1 MPRVP
6 NFASQDIGG
15 ANLFQAPTVSQVPN
29 YAPQQIEQ
37 YGEALQNFGT
47 GIQRMDTELKR
58 QERIKQQQQLALQQQ
73 QQELQDVQD
82 ESAAKSLEEQ
92 AWNVAKR
99 MSDDKDN
106 GYLWT
111 AGSVAVD
118 AYEPTLKQLDKS
130 LEEIAKQAKS
140 PMQQKLLQ
148 PELVKLRDH
157 FVGKWEL
164 HAGKEMRANAK
175 LQATARLDR
184 FSQMASQ
191 NWHGWENETD
201 PTYGPNFYRDSRAQ
215 IVNETAALAKLE
227 GIATDSPAFQ
237 SMLAKNMEAMHKATV
252 VNILKSDD
260 PAQAQRYAARFL
272 DEGELDAKT
281 YGATRTQARSADDG
295 ARATAIG
302 MSLWQGR
309 QGLSGDQL
317 IASLPGRVQSN
328 EVRVEDVDEIRKT
341 ILAQQTAE
349 KGIKTEQLAAD
360 LDSART
366 WFRQQR
372 DAGAEPD
379 VVSFRRMAPDL
390 AGRIES
396 NGGFTQLETLEQQ
409 AKQPGWAYSPQAVAV
424 LERMR
429 SDRKLADQDLAKF
442 GVDWHKFLNQEQM
455 SYWKSEIR
463 KAQEARGT
471 SDYKPELSE
480 HEHAWLK
487 WLRARPDDKDA
498 WEKGKT
504 ASDRNAAAKE
514 KYGQLLLSQQR
525 LSALIDERV
534 TEADT
539 ARAQKNNPR
548 MTRTERD
555 AMVQNIIE
563 DFQLVDIDAEAQVTF
578 DSMDKLFEMED
589 IDRLTAVSNL
599 QVALDN
605 GENVKLVD
613 LPKDQRLIA
622 ALLQEQGY
630 SDYTS
635 VKDLAQM
642 WANIGRP
649 KSMEDLVRRNNVNM
663 PLPEGLIR
671 GIQDVGLQ
679 PFLEKQKR
687 LAASIARLQP
697 VVALGTPMTV
707 QGYSDMQQQLSSD
720 QTQYSEVMGLLSP
733 SYSEARVAD
742 FNMPIPGTLAR
753 GVADIGLQ
761 PFLDTKQRLET
772 DMAAQQGAMSKVNP
786 MNPTKSYDE
795 AQKQLSTAQKSYSD
809 LMSKLSPDVSDSH
822 LTNMQRANVERSK
835 VYDATIQMANG
846 MQQRAMQAVMMA
858 QQLLEPTGDEQYL
871 SDRQQA
877 ALLKQKEQRSA
888 ELLAYAARTVNQS
901 KNLQENLEAT
911 AIDNIQM
918 INKLGV
924 LDATETVFVAQRLA
938 ATAEG
943 QMPSGEVETPSW
955 TQDPND
961 PQWRQMRTQMLRS
974 SARNG
979 TYRATVARTMHDE
992 LLQSA
997 RVWRDIALSYYPIDR
1012 LANMTQLESQ
1022 HHAWLV
1028 EHAQRAEAKA
1038 KSLKSKYEGRWNM
1051 PEKERKAPQ
1060 AKVEHDTLVK
1070 AAKMARSTIEMTYP
1084 YEQGTDHLSDTQKIN
1099 LRLLIEQAQAYERK
1113 AEGLSNTY
1121 SDYWGGK

>member
-82 ESAAKSLEEQ
+82 ESAAKALEEQ

-118 AYEPTLKQLDKS
+118 AYEPALKQLDKS

-191 NWHGWENETD
+191 NWQGWENETD

-215 IVNETAALAKLE
+215 IVNETVALAKLE

-260 PAQAQRYAARFL
+260 PAQAQRYAAKFL
-272 DEGELDAKT
+272 DEGELDART

-360 LDSART
+360 LDSARM

-372 DAGAEPD
+372 DAGAQPD

-409 AKQPGWAYSPQAVAV
+409 AKLPGWAYSPQAVAV

-429 SDRKLADQDLAKF
+429 SDGKLADQDLAEF
-442 GVDWHKFLNQEQM
+442 GVNWHKVLNQEQM
-455 SYWKSEIR
+455 AYWKSEIR

-487 WLRARPDDKDA
+487 WLKARPNDKAA
-498 WEKGKT
+498 WETGKT
-504 ASDRNAAAKE
+504 ASDRNGEAKE

-534 TEADT
+534 TEADA
-539 ARAQKNNPR
+539 ARAQSNKPR
-548 MTRTERD
+548 MTRQERD
-555 AMVQNIIE
+555 EMVQNIIE

-613 LPKDQRLIA
+613 LPKDNRLIA

-649 KSMEDLVRRNNVNM
+649 KSIEELYRRNDANM
-663 PLPEGLIR
+663 PLPERLIR
-671 GIQDVGLQ
+671 DMPPIGIQDVGLQ
-679 PFLEKQKR
+679 PFLE
-687 LAASIARLQP
+687 
-697 VVALGTPMTV
+697 
-707 QGYSDMQQQLSSD
+707 
-720 QTQYSEVMGLLSP
+720 
-733 SYSEARVAD
+733 
-742 FNMPIPGTLAR
+742 
-753 GVADIGLQ
+753 
-761 PFLDTKQRLET
+761 TKQRLET
-772 DMAAQQGAMSKVNP
+772 DIAAQRDAMRDVNP
-786 MNPTKSYDE
+786 MNPTEGYAE
-795 AQKQLSTAQKSYSD
+795 AQKQLSVAQKSYSD
-809 LMSKLSPDVSDSH
+809 LMSQLSPDVSDAH
-822 LTNMQRANVERSK
+822 LTDIQRANVERTK
-835 VYDATIQMANG
+835 VYDATIQMASG

-943 QMPSGEVETPSW
+943 QMPSGNVETPSW

>member
-82 ESAAKSLEEQ
+82 ESAAKALEEQ

-118 AYEPTLKQLDKS
+118 AYEPMLQQLDKS

-191 NWHGWENETD
+191 NWQGWENETD

-260 PAQAQRYAARFL
+260 PAQAQRYAAKFL
-272 DEGELDAKT
+272 DEGELDART

-317 IASLPGRVQSN
+317 IASLPRRVQSN

-360 LDSART
+360 LDSARM
-366 WFRQQR
+366 WFREQR
-372 DAGAEPD
+372 NAGAEPD

-409 AKQPGWAYSPQAVAV
+409 AKQPGWAYSPQAVAA

-429 SDRKLADQDLAKF
+429 SDGKLADQDLAEF
-442 GVDWHKFLNQEQM
+442 TTSWHRVLNQEQM

-471 SDYKPELSE
+471 SNYKPELSE

-487 WLRARPDDKDA
+487 WLKARPEDKAA

-504 ASDRNAAAKE
+504 VSDRDTAAKE

-534 TEADT
+534 TEADA
-539 ARAQKNNPR
+539 ARAQGNKPR
-548 MTRTERD
+548 MTRQERD
-555 AMVQNIIE
+555 EMVQNIIE

-613 LPKDQRLIA
+613 LPKDNRLIA

-649 KSMEDLVRRNNVNM
+649 KSLEELYRRNDANM
-663 PLPEGLIR
+663 P
-671 GIQDVGLQ
+671 V
-679 PFLEKQKR
+679 PFW
-687 LAASIARLQP
+687 
-697 VVALGTPMTV
+697 
-707 QGYSDMQQQLSSD
+707 MQ
-720 QTQYSEVMGLLSP
+720 
-733 SYSEARVAD
+733 
-742 FNMPIPGTLAR
+742 GTLAK
-753 GVADIGLQ
+753 GIADIGLQ
-761 PFLDTKQRLET
+761 PFLETKQRLET
-772 DMAAQQGAMSKVNP
+772 DIAAQKGAMRDVNP
-786 MNPTKSYDE
+786 MNPPEGYLE
-795 AQKQLSTAQKSYSD
+795 AQNQLSTTQKRYSD
-809 LMSKLSPDVSDSH
+809 LMSKLSPDVSDAR
-822 LTNMQRANVERSK
+822 LTDIQRANVERTK
-835 VYDATIQMANG
+835 VYDATIQMASG

-888 ELLAYAARTVNQS
+888 ELLAYAARTVNHS
-901 KNLQENLEAT
+901 KSLQETLEAT
-911 AIDNIQM
+911 AIDNIQI

-924 LDATETVFVAQRLA
+924 LDSTETVFVAQRLA

-943 QMPSGEVETPSW
+943 QMPSGKVETPSW

-961 PQWRQMRTQMLRS
+961 PQWRQMRTQMLRGN
-974 SARNG
+974 ARNG
-979 TYRATVARTMHDE
+979 TYRATVARTMYDE

-997 RVWRDIALSYYPIDR
+997 SVWRDIALSYYPMDR
-1012 LANMTQLESQ
+1012 LANMTQVESQ
-1022 HHAWLV
+1022 HHAWLMD
-1028 EHAQRAEAKA
+1028 HARQAEAKA
-1038 KSLKSKYEGRWNM
+1038 KSLKSKYEGRWNV
-1051 PEKERKAPQ
+1051 PGDERKAPQ
-1060 AKVEHDTLVK
+1060 AKVEHDKLVK

-1084 YEQGTDHLSDTQKIN
+1084 AEEGADHLSDNQKLN
-1099 LRLLIEQAQAYERK
+1099 LRLLIEQAQIYERK
-1113 AEGLSNTY
+1113 AESLSNTY